1 MITIIYGAK
10 GTGKTKRIIDLANEN
25 VYTQKGD
32 VVFLAA
38 TSRYRMEITSKIRF
52 VDVVDIGI
60 TSKDGLLGFIKGL
73 VNGNYDIETIYI
85 DGVYK
90 MMRTTIDSEEMAE
103 FMMAVDSLSAQGIRF
118 IMTVSCEKENL
129 PEFIAKYIKD

>member
-1 MITIIYGAK
+1 
-10 GTGKTKRIIDLANEN
+10 
-25 VYTQKGD
+25 

-60 TSKDGLLGFIKGL
+60 TSKDGLIGFIKGL

-90 MMRTTIDSEEMAE
+90 MMCSTIDSQDMAE
-103 FMMAVDSLSAQGIRF
+103 FMMAIDSISNQGIKF
-118 IMTVSCEKENL
+118 IITVSCDRENL
-129 PEFIAKYIKD
+129 PEFLAKYIQE

>member
-1 MITIIYGAK
+1 MISIIYGAK

-25 VYTQKGD
+25 VFTQKGD

-38 TSRYRMEITSKIRF
+38 TSRYRMEISSRIRF

-60 TSKDGLLGFIKGL
+60 TSKEGLLGFIKGL
-73 VNGNYDIETIYI
+73 VNANYDIETIYI

-90 MMRTTIDSEEMAE
+90 MMRTIIDSEDMAE
-103 FMMAVDSLSAQGIRF
+103 FMMAIDNLTSHGIKF
-118 IMTVSCEKENL
+118 VITVSCEKENL

>member
-1 MITIIYGAK
+1 MISIIYGAK

-25 VYTQKGD
+25 VFTQKGD

-38 TSRYRMEITSKIRF
+38 TSRYRMEISSRIRF

-60 TSKDGLLGFIKGL
+60 TSKEGLLGFIKGL
-73 VNGNYDIETIYI
+73 VNANYDIETIYI

-90 MMRTTIDSEEMAE
+90 MMRTTIDSEDMAE
-103 FMMAVDSLSAQGIRF
+103 FMMAIDNLTSHGIKF
-118 IMTVSCEKENL
+118 VITVSCEKENL

>member
-10 GTGKTKRIIDLANEN
+10 GTGKTKKIIDLANEN

-60 TSKDGLLGFIKGL
+60 TSKDGLIGFIKGL

-90 MMRTTIDSEEMAE
+90 MMCSTIDSQDMAE
-103 FMMAVDSLSAQGIRF
+103 FMMAIDSISNQGIKF
-118 IMTVSCEKENL
+118 IITVSCDRENL
-129 PEFIAKYIKD
+129 PEFLAKYIQE